1 MRNKTKTKKWIII
14 DIGGLVMILIGLT
27 IVWNIAPSMKSSLL
41 ASASTTGNG
50 VTASG
55 ISCDSME
62 HFIMHIHAHLDI
74 FINGHP
80 YQVPPQIGIIPNQC
94 IYWLH
99 THDDT
104 GIIHIESP
112 EKRDFTLG
120 EFFDVWKQ
128 KFDNSQIFDNKVG
141 KDGSNTNALNV
152 YVNGNRVSNSTDY
165 RGIKL
170 NEHDEIAIVYGAPP
184 KMIPKSYQFPEGL

>member
-1 MRNKTKTKKWIII
+1 MSNKTKKWIII
-14 DIGGLVMILIGLT
+14 DTGGLIMIFIGLT
-27 IVWNIAPSMKSSLL
+27 IAWIIDPSINSSLL
-41 ASASTTGNG
+41 VSASTTSSGT
-50 VTASG
+50 TASG

-74 FINGHP
+74 FINGNP

-112 EKRDFTLG
+112 EKKDFTLG
-120 EFFDVWKQ
+120 EFFDVWRQ
-128 KFDNSQIFDNKVG
+128 KFDNSQIFDNKVR

-152 YVNGNRVSNSTDY
+152 YVNGNKVSNSTDY

>member
-1 MRNKTKTKKWIII
+1 MNNKTKTKKRIITDIVYLIMIFIGLIIGSIII
-14 DIGGLVMILIGLT
+14 
-27 IVWNIAPSMKSSLL
+27 PSMHSSLL

-50 VTASG
+50 ATASG
-55 ISCDSME
+55 IRCDSME

-74 FINGHP
+74 FINGNP
-80 YQVPPQIGIIPNQC
+80 YQIPSQIGIIPNQC

-112 EKRDFTLG
+112 EEEDFTLG
-120 EFFDVWKQ
+120 EFFAVWKQ

-141 KDGSNTNALNV
+141 KDGSNNNALNV

-170 NEHDEIAIVYGAPP
+170 NEHDEIVIVYGTPP

>member
-1 MRNKTKTKKWIII
+1 MSNKTKKWIII
-14 DIGGLVMILIGLT
+14 DTGSLIMIFIGLT
-27 IVWNIAPSMKSSLL
+27 IAWIIDPSMNSSLL
-41 ASASTTGNG
+41 ASASSTSSEP
-50 VTASG
+50 TASG

-74 FINGHP
+74 FINGNP
-80 YQVPPQIGIIPNQC
+80 YQVPSQIGIVPNQC

-112 EKRDFTLG
+112 EKKDFTLG
-120 EFFDVWKQ
+120 EFFDVWRQ

-141 KDGSNTNALNV
+141 NDSSNTNALNV
-152 YVNGNRVSNSTDY
+152 YVNGNRVSNSIDY

>member
-1 MRNKTKTKKWIII
+1 MSNKTKKWIII
-14 DIGGLVMILIGLT
+14 GAGGLIMVFIGLT
-27 IVWNIAPSMKSSLL
+27 IAWIIDPSMNSSLL
-41 ASASTTGNG
+41 VSASTTSNEA
-50 VTASG
+50 TASG

-74 FINGHP
+74 FINGNP
-80 YQVPPQIGIIPNQC
+80 YQVPSQIGIVPNQC

-120 EFFDVWKQ
+120 EFFDVWRQ
-128 KFDNSQIFDNKVG
+128 KFDNSQIFDNKVE
-141 KDGSNTNALNV
+141 KDSSNDNALNV
-152 YVNGNRVSNSTDY
+152 YINGNKVSNSTDY

-170 NEHDEIAIVYGAPP
+170 NEHDEIAIVYGVPP